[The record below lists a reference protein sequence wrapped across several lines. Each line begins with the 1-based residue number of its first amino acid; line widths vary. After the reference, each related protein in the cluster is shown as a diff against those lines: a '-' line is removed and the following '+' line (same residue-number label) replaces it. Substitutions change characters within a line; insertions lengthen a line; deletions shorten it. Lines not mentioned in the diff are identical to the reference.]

1 MLPITRHKSF
11 QIPHSLATCAAI
23 IALIAAMS
31 WETSAD
37 DISTVRASSADESR
51 IEAAQAQEQQSTDKP
66 ERSVRASAA
75 ECDQTCNGNSLS
87 KLLPLVLP
95 SLSRH

>member
-1 MLPITRHKSF
+1 
-11 QIPHSLATCAAI
+11 
-23 IALIAAMS
+23 MS

-51 IEAAQAQEQQSTDKP
+51 IEAAQEQPSTDKP

-75 ECDQTCNGNSLS
+75 ECDGTCNGNSLS